1 MPSEQTI
8 RFHHWTG
15 YYIEAVRRL
24 HAVLSQC
31 LLLMLWTAPPPAV
44 AAPTNLQTWR
54 KALPTRSRPHMAD
67 FVAKVADE
75 DGEDRQSRF

>member
-1 MPSEQTI
+1 MGRTDGHVTHETRLRMPSEQTI

-31 LLLMLWTAPPPAV
+31 LLL
-44 AAPTNLQTWR
+44 
-54 KALPTRSRPHMAD
+54 AD
-67 FVAKVADE
+67 FVAKVV
-75 DGEDRQSRF
+75 DGPEEQ